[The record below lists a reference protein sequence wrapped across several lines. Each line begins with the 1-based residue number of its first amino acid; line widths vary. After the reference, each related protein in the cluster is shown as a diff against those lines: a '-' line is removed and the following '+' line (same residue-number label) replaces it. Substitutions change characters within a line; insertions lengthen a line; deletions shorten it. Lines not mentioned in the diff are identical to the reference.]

1 VSNVNA
7 VSQTNAATAA
17 QDPAMTPEE
26 IVAQLRVLRAQI
38 PSYVQLPV
46 SEALTLRTV
55 SNLHPEFA
63 QAAINAVG
71 ASPRLEATVGQSAEA
86 LQGVAEQAARL
97 SKVADELKAMQEG
110 VSSAILTLKN
120 SLGRAVLLTYVVSK
134 RLVQEPEHKDLLPH
148 LDNMRKT
155 NRLGRSRKKQADTPA
170 PAPVPVSEH
179 APAPAPGIPS
189 STQHV

>member
-1 VSNVNA
+1 MSNVNA